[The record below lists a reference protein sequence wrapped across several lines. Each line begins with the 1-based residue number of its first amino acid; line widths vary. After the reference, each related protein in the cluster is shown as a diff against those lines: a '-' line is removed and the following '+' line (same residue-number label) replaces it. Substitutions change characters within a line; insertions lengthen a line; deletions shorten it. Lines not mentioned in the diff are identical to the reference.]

1 MQAEFK
7 TAFASYGA
15 PQARAGVDGGP
26 GGQRVEAMIKPSKG
40 EGRSRKCCWGCARQ
54 GGRRVQAMNVGAQ
67 EGRTPSESVA

>member
-7 TAFASYGA
+7 TAYASYGA

-40 EGRSRKCCWGCARQ
+40 EGRSRECC
-54 GGRRVQAMNVGAQ
+54 
-67 EGRTPSESVA
+67 